1 MSKKKTIRIST
12 FGARIT
18 GIISVSLTL
27 VVLGIVALIG
37 VAAHNVTDT
46 VRRNMT
52 LTVQAVPGSGDIEL
66 NRIKRLIKAQ
76 PMVDSYTYL
85 SAQQVLAQEVQFIGD
100 EVATLLDEN
109 PYSAEYTVR
118 MKPSAAC
125 ADSITALTKTMTADK
140 AVERVIADV
149 TVAESVNNTF
159 NKLATVLLIVA
170 GVLLII
176 SFVLINNTVSLS
188 IYSRR
193 FLIYTMKLVGA
204 TPGFIRRPFVA
215 AGLVNGLISG
225 LLASAVL
232 AGAQVYVGTVDP
244 DIAASLDWETSA
256 VVYAALVVLGC
267 MICPTAA
274 WCATTWYLRRNF
286 DALYRK

>member
-18 GIISVSLTL
+18 GIVSVSLTL

-52 LTVQAVPGSGDIEL
+52 LTVQAVPGSGDIDL

-118 MKPSAAC
+118 MKPAAAC
-125 ADSITALTKTMTADK
+125 ADSIAVLTKTLTADK

-149 TVAESVNNTF
+149 TVAENVNNTF

-204 TPGFIRRPFVA
+204 TPGFIRRPFVE

-225 LLASAVL
+225 LLASAIL
-232 AGAQVYVGTVDP
+232 AGAQAYVGTVDP
-244 DIAASLDWETSA
+244 AIAATLDWETSA
-256 VVYAALVVLGC
+256 VVYAAMVVLGC
-267 MICPTAA
+267 MICPAAA